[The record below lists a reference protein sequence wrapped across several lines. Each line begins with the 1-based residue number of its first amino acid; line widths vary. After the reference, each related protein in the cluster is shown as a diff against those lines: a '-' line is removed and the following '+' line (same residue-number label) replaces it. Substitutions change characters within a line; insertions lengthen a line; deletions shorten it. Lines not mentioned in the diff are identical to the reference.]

1 MQGMLRAAT
10 PVPKLCIVDLDKTVW
25 SCFDAADTLP
35 PYRRVSEC
43 EVRDASGR
51 SIRIHAET
59 PQMLQALRASAC
71 RLGIASL
78 NPNHERCCKI
88 LAALGLLNLFETDLI
103 KVPLDTRTKLVFGVF
118 IRGSWRNVFCALC
131 FVFCVLWFVR
141 YSLAFRWWQS
151 EVLSYSGV
159 ELLGC

>member
-78 NPNHERCCKI
+78 NPNHERWSV
-88 LAALGLLNLFETDLI
+88 EH
-103 KVPLDTRTKLVFGVF
+103 
-118 IRGSWRNVFCALC
+118 LC
-131 FVFCVLWFVR
+131 YCVLLCVCGAVIMR
-141 YSLAFRWWQS
+141 IAM
-151 EVLSYSGV
+151 
-159 ELLGC
+159 